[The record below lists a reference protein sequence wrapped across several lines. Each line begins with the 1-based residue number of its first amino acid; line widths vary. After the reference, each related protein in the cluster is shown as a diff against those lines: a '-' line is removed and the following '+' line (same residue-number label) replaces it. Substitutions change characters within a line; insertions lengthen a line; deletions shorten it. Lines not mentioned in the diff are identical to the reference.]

1 MTLNRRRNWKVAQ
14 NISKANCKLW
24 AYSLSA
30 CSSDFVDLAPLV
42 NLRIVCCNYA
52 DHGAPAP
59 KSRTPLL
66 LLLLLHSKRKP
77 ISDQLQPPL
86 HCGIFF
92 QIVAVRPCAISDLG
106 LWRRR
111 WNNEKKPEIVTVV
124 LSLHGGAKSTSL
136 PSWDSTSFR
145 SLFLSGKPI
154 NRNQRYCKNK
164 IGCNTMCIYTMYPNM
179 IARFSSIA

>member
-1 MTLNRRRNWKVAQ
+1 VGRKTFCSIIRSSHPKKSHGRDLRSVTDPPTKRCITNDKYMTLNRRRNWKVAQ

-106 LWRRR
+106 L
-111 WNNEKKPEIVTVV
+111 
-124 LSLHGGAKSTSL
+124 
-136 PSWDSTSFR
+136 
-145 SLFLSGKPI
+145 
-154 NRNQRYCKNK
+154 
-164 IGCNTMCIYTMYPNM
+164 
-179 IARFSSIA
+179 

>member
-30 CSSDFVDLAPLV
+30 CSSDSVDPAPLA

-111 WNNEKKPEIVTVV
+111 WNNEKPQNSNSGSVTAV
-124 LSLHGGAKSTSL
+124 
-136 PSWDSTSFR
+136 WC
-145 SLFLSGKPI
+145 SGKALVSI
-154 NRNQRYCKNK
+154 NAVALHR
-164 IGCNTMCIYTMYPNM
+164 
-179 IARFSSIA
+179 ARLVLGWMTAFGQVNCLIT